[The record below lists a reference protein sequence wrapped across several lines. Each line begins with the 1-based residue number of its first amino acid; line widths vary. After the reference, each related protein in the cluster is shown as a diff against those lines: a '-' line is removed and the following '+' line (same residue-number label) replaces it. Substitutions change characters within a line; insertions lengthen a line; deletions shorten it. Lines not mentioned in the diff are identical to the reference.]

1 MDLFLST
8 LNMSIA
14 SSFLFLLVLLLR
26 RVLRGAGSTGFLYML
41 WLPLLFRMLVPY
53 TLPSP
58 ASLFNLFSKN
68 LATPGGMLIS
78 VEYFDPY
85 QPVLQNVSGGE
96 GLFTKQ
102 LLAVLAG
109 CRLGQHLS
117 SRSQKDFSWLA
128 GGMLILLGVGRLF

>member
-68 LATPGGMLIS
+68 LATPGGML
-78 VEYFDPY
+78 
-85 QPVLQNVSGGE
+85 
-96 GLFTKQ
+96 LF
-102 LLAVLAG
+102 V
-109 CRLGQHLS
+109 
-117 SRSQKDFSWLA
+117 
-128 GGMLILLGVGRLF
+128 